1 MQITKTSMLSGNSH
15 TMEIAATDSQFKNW
29 FDGMLIQEAMP
40 QLTADEREFV
50 KTGITPTEWDNAF
63 GDDE

>member
-29 FDGMLIQEAMP
+29 FDGMLIQDAFP
-40 QLTADEREFV
+40 QLTAGEREFV
-50 KTGITPTEWDNAF
+50 KTGITPSEWNRYMEDC
-63 GDDE
+63 